1 MESNEPKQRRRE
13 PWTEADHPITTPLF
27 LLMIIAFSL
36 SVPFPFSG
44 RFKLTFAFGPFG
56 GRPRLPLP
64 PPPFITPPFHKFHLG
79 QMMSILAILFPIF
92 ILHFPKSLAKNELL
106 LNDKGEP
113 IGKSGSQCW
122 TNGNDHEAHW
132 MADGE
137 TINRGKPY

>member
-1 MESNEPKQRRRE
+1 MNRSKDGVDRGRRPTIRL
-13 PWTEADHPITTPLF
+13 PPPFFAADDHRL
-27 LLMIIAFSL
+27 SL

-56 GRPRLPLP
+56 DGPVFPS
-64 PPPFITPPFHKFHLG
+64 PFITPPFHKFHLG

-92 ILHFPKSLAKNELL
+92 ILHFPKSLAKNELP

-113 IGKSGSQCW
+113 IGKFGSQCW